1 MSFTKL
7 NSDLVR
13 ALSNDPS
20 GLGASTD
27 IQKHANDFSDA
38 VDNYVKTLNDPGL
51 RKVLSTTKTLI
62 YSQIISL
69 LTLTDLGSSSL
80 NASQSALKYATGL
93 NSYISAIQISK
104 VNVNNL
110 VPPAYINPGIV
121 STATLTNNNIITD
134 LQDSFKNIF
143 NATSNPNS
151 TISNIISSKASQIA
165 NIVKDAVIQK
175 TLITISGNDS
185 TPTPSGPKAFSLSG
199 KFVETQI

>member
-7 NSDLVR
+7 NSDLIR

-104 VNVNNL
+104 VNVTNL
-110 VPPAYINPGIV
+110 IAPAYINPGIV
-121 STATLTNNNIITD
+121 STATLTNNNIISD
-134 LQDSFKNIF
+134 LQNSFKNIF
-143 NATSNPNS
+143 DATSDPNS
-151 TISNIISSKASQIA
+151 TISIIISSKASQIA

-185 TPTPSGPKAFSLSG
+185 TPTPLGPKPFTLSG
-199 KFVETQI
+199 KFVET

>member
-7 NSDLVR
+7 KSDLVT
-13 ALSNDPS
+13 ALSSNPS
-20 GLGASTD
+20 GSGASVD
-27 IQKHANDFSDA
+27 MQKHANDFSDA

-51 RKVLSTTKTLI
+51 RKVLSTTKVLI

-80 NASQSALKYATGL
+80 NSSQSALKYATGL

-104 VNVNNL
+104 ANVNNL
-110 VPPAYINPGIV
+110 VSPAYINPGIV
-121 STATLTNNNIITD
+121 STATLTNNNIIID

-143 NATSNPNS
+143 NATTDSNS
-151 TISNIISSKASQIA
+151 IVSIIITNKASQIA
-165 NIVKDAVIQK
+165 DIVKDAVIQK

-185 TPTPSGPKAFSLSG
+185 TPTPLGPKPFTLSG
-199 KFVETQI
+199 KFVET